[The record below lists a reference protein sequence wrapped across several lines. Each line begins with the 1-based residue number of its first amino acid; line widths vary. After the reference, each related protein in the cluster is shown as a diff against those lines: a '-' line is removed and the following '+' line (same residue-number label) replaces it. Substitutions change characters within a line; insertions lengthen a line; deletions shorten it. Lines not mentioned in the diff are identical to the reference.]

1 MKVKKG
7 YQSILILLL
16 NVIFLIS
23 KDREIN
29 IYFCAVIN
37 ILFWWANRRYLKYD
51 VEKWKLPNLSVL
63 LLKLSTI
70 IYFIFICGFFIDF
83 NTVEG
88 LLFVAVI
95 LSSEVQLFLDS
106 TIPRWILYI
115 YFILIFF
122 LKFEGFVEFLIGG
135 IGFQFLFDIFYTEE
149 FIDYIGSGSGNE
161 NIKNKKIFDDLNE
174 KIKNTRE
181 KIKIRMGIFTIAFV
195 VLRYIDVSFSNDLS
209 NWFYKNDKIFF
220 LFILNIVKF
229 ALATGMAIG
238 LDMFI
243 CSKNA
248 ADLINRKRAAS

>member
-1 MKVKKG
+1 MEG
-7 YQSILILLL
+7 QLL
-16 NVIFLIS
+16 
-23 KDREIN
+23 
-29 IYFCAVIN
+29 
-37 ILFWWANRRYLKYD
+37 
-51 VEKWKLPNLSVL
+51 
-63 LLKLSTI
+63 
-70 IYFIFICGFFIDF
+70 
-83 NTVEG
+83 
-88 LLFVAVI
+88 VAVI
-95 LSSEVQLFLDS
+95 LGSEVQLFLDS

-115 YFILIFF
+115 YYILIFF

-149 FIDYIGSGSGNE
+149 FIDYIGSSSGNE
-161 NIKNKKIFDDLNE
+161 NIKNEKIFDDLKE